1 MSYEFIKYPEVEPEG
16 TAQERLWQ
24 SVLMDFPYYAGASSN
39 QSAFVQASRAGSFAA
54 GHLAKG
60 STELQA
66 YVSRWI
72 FAGFTPYMYWALCG
86 GIKSAAEHARQ
97 LCKDADD
104 LLRLEERMH
113 WLGVLSPN
121 PRAGQLYNRAEKTDS
136 GEWTIR
142 EEQYPDYI
150 GQLVPEAW
158 AEFPG
163 KLQFARPSAAL
174 QQYIYGNREEG
185 SLN

>member
-1 MSYEFIKYPEVEPEG
+1 MSYEFIKYPEAEPEG

-60 STELQA
+60 STEQQA

-72 FAGFTPYMYWALCG
+72 FAGFTPYMYWALRK
-86 GIKSAAEHARQ
+86 GIKSAAEHAPQ

-113 WLGVLSPN
+113 WLGVLFRTLGQVSFTTELRRQVRENGRSGKSNIRTTSFNWSRKLGRSSP
-121 PRAGQLYNRAEKTDS
+121 ASCSLLGQVRPFSSTSTGTRRK
-136 GEWTIR
+136 
-142 EEQYPDYI
+142 
-150 GQLVPEAW
+150 
-158 AEFPG
+158 
-163 KLQFARPSAAL
+163 AR
-174 QQYIYGNREEG
+174 
-185 SLN
+185 